1 MVAASDEGLAT
12 IQRKATDDGC
22 GRGRQNFLASH
33 LGTVVEFVHTYT
45 HIHPTHACLTHTSHV
60 QTNLPISIM
69 FRRVLSLA

>member
-33 LGTVVEFVHTYT
+33 LCTIVESIHTCT
-45 HIHPTHACLTHTSHV
+45 HIHLTHACLTHTSYV
-60 QTNLPISIM
+60 
-69 FRRVLSLA
+69 